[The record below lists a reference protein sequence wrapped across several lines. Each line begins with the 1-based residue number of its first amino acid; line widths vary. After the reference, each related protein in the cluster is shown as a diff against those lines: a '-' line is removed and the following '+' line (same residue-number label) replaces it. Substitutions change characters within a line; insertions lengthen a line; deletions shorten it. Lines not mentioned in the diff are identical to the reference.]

1 MEKYN
6 LQSVVDGK
14 EVTIEFELKF
24 LSNQLRTLIFNMDS
38 EYQKKFNAE
47 FKDSK
52 VAKMQKELSNKIKEV
67 ETEATNLSLDQKNA
81 IINQL
86 YLKFVSDLGDEK
98 MIDEN
103 KNYTLKTWDFN
114 DEKNIETLKLIANT
128 YKMDL
133 NGETV
138 TFLSSDTSS
147 PFWKN
152 CDIQQVGEI
161 VNSFRTKYK
170 ITG

>member
-128 YKMDL
+128 YKIDL